1 MFDDLMKKMQE
12 AQQNVEKSKEKLEHI
27 MVDAEAGGHV
37 IKVTANGN
45 RRIKNISID
54 EDFLKQADKEE
65 LEDLLLVA
73 LNRVLENSDKV
84 NEAEMQAAASQMMP
98 PGFGS

>member
-12 AQQNVEKSKEKLEHI
+12 AQQSVEQSKQKLEHVI
-27 MVDAEAGGHV
+27 VDAEAGGQMIQV
-37 IKVTANGN
+37 SANGN

-54 EDFLKQADKEE
+54 EEFLKQAEKEE

-73 LNRVLENSDKV
+73 LNRVLEASDKI
-84 NEAEMQAAASQMMP
+84 NEAEMQSAASQIMP
-98 PGFGS
+98 PGFGM

>member
-27 MVDAEAGGHV
+27 MVDAEAGGNM
-37 IKVTANGN
+37 IKVSANGN

-54 EDFLKQADKEE
+54 EDFLKQVDKEE

-73 LNRVLENSDKV
+73 LNRVLESADSV

-98 PGFGS
+98 PGFGM